1 MARYLTF
8 QLHGMLSAFG
18 LVAVGEV
25 RHTAGHPTRSAV
37 MGLLAACLGI
47 RRGEEARL
55 AALTDGYGLAVRVD
69 APGTPLL
76 DYHTIQT
83 PPEKSKRVYR
93 TRADELG
100 GLLGRDEEPYTI
112 LSRRGYLCG
121 AYFTASLWAA
131 TDAPPYP
138 LDSLAEA
145 LRRPVFA
152 PYLGR
157 KCCPPSLPF
166 APQIGEFAHVED
178 ALAAY
183 RLDPRAFGPAWKR
196 PSASQLVADE
206 AAEPSRVTQRA
217 LVRDRTTHH
226 GRRQFDERRAVMAEV
241 ATGLLGKKES
251 GHVPQ

>member
-1 MARYLTF
+1 MVRYLTF
-8 QLHGMLSAFG
+8 QLHGMLAAFG

-25 RHTAGHPTRSAV
+25 RLTAGHPTRSAV
-37 MGLLAACLGI
+37 IGLLASCLGI
-47 RRGEEARL
+47 RRGEEERL
-55 AALTDGYGLAVRVD
+55 AALRDGYALAVRVD

-83 PPEKSKRVYR
+83 PPEKSKRTYH

-121 AYFTASLWAA
+121 AHFTACLRALSD
-131 TDAPPYP
+131 TPPY
-138 LDSLAEA
+138 LLEALAEA
-145 LRRPVFA
+145 LRRPAFT

-157 KCCPPSLPF
+157 KCCTPSLPF
-166 APQIGEFAHVED
+166 APEVGEFADVEE

-183 RLDPRAFGPAWKR
+183 RLDPLAFGPAGKR
-196 PSASQLVADE
+196 PATSLLVADE
-206 AAEPSRVTQRA
+206 TAAASNVTQRH
-217 LVRDRTTHH
+217 LVRDLATHH
-226 GRRQFDERRAVMAEV
+226 GRRQFAERRAVMAEV
-241 ATGLLGKKES
+241 APGRIGKEEL